1 MKTEVEAESGGQA
14 AGRDIVH
21 KERSVIHVN
30 FGANHGGQQFI
41 ANEAVYI
48 HMAPASPRPKVK
60 VVIQPGPDCID
71 EEQKNRLK
79 ALVAEV
85 VRLEGLVRRT
95 PRSFSSV
102 WVGVNAKAKATSYH
116 LITQANFPRA
126 EKFLREWIGR
136 LSSAKSA
143 HLKDSNWRN
152 RKFSYIFANVKQ
164 LAAEQTLRARLI
176 ERFGCE
182 SMKDLSDADLESVY
196 QWVAGWK
203 KTGHAPGQASPDRVP
218 EGT

>member
-1 MKTEVEAESGGQA
+1 MKQEINSEVEGGV
-14 AGRDIVH
+14 AGRDINHHDATQHSATINVGINTGQISH
-21 KERSVIHVN
+21 GDIHN
-30 FGANHGGQQFI
+30 WGPIILGG
-41 ANEAVYI
+41 
-48 HMAPASPRPKVK
+48 SPKPKVK

-95 PRSFSSV
+95 PRSLSSV

-116 LITQANFPRA
+116 LITQANYPRA

-143 HLKDSNWRN
+143 HVKDANWRN
-152 RKFSYIFANVKQ
+152 RKFSYIFTNVKQ
-164 LAAEQTLRARLI
+164 LDADAILRAQLLARY
-176 ERFGCE
+176 GSE
-182 SMKDLSDADLESVY
+182 SMKDLSDDELEAVY
-196 QWVAGWK
+196 RLVAGWK
-203 KTGHAPGQASPDRVP
+203 KAGHAPGQAD
-218 EGT
+218 G

>member
-1 MKTEVEAESGGQA
+1 MKQEINDEVEGGV

-21 KERSVIHVN
+21 KERTVIHVN
-30 FGANHGGQQFI
+30 FGTNHGGQQFI
-41 ANEAVYI
+41 ANEPVHI
-48 HMAPASPRPKVK
+48 HMPLAAPRPKVK
-60 VVIQPGPDCID
+60 VVVQPGPECID

-102 WVGVNAKAKATSYH
+102 WIGVNAKAKASSYH
-116 LITQANFPRA
+116 LITQANYPKA

-143 HLKDSNWRN
+143 PAKDANWRN
-152 RKFSYIFANVKQ
+152 RKFSYIFTNVKQ
-164 LAAEQTLRARLI
+164 LAAEQVLRARLLK
-176 ERFGCE
+176 RFGSE

-203 KTGHAPGQASPDRVP
+203 KAGHAPGQADA
-218 EGT
+218 

>member
-21 KERSVIHVN
+21 NERNVVHVN

-41 ANEAVYI
+41 ANEPVHI
-48 HMAPASPRPKVK
+48 HMPPAAPRPKVK

-71 EEQKNRLK
+71 DEQKNRLK

-85 VRLEGLVRRT
+85 ARLEGLVRRT

-116 LITQANFPRA
+116 LITQANYPRA

-143 HLKDSNWRN
+143 PARDGNWRN
-152 RKFSYIFANVKQ
+152 RKYSYIFTNVKQ
-164 LAAEQTLRARLI
+164 LAAEQVLRTRLLQ
-176 ERFGCE
+176 RFGSE

-203 KTGHAPGQASPDRVP
+203 KAGHAPGQANA
-218 EGT
+218 

>member
-1 MKTEVEAESGGQA
+1 MKQEINSEVEGGV
-14 AGRDIVH
+14 AGRDI
-21 KERSVIHVN
+21 IHHEAPQHSTTINVGIN
-30 FGANHGGQQFI
+30 TGQISHGD
-41 ANEAVYI
+41 I
-48 HMAPASPRPKVK
+48 HNWGPIILGGSSKPKVK
-60 VVIQPGPDCID
+60 VVIQPGPGCID

-116 LITQANFPRA
+116 LITQANYPRA

-143 HLKDSNWRN
+143 HLKDGNWRN

-164 LAAEQTLRARLI
+164 LDADAILRAQLLARY
-176 ERFGCE
+176 GSE
-182 SMKDLSDADLESVY
+182 SMKDLSDDELEAVY
-196 QWVAGWK
+196 HLVARWK
-203 KTGHAPGQASPDRVP
+203 KAGHAPGQA
-218 EGT
+218 GA

>member
-1 MKTEVEAESGGQA
+1 MKIDVEAESGGQA

-21 KERSVIHVN
+21 KERVTVI
-30 FGANHGGQQFI
+30 GANYGTINQQFD
-41 ANEAVYI
+41 VHDQLHI
-48 HMAPASPRPKVK
+48 HLPPSAPKPKVK

-116 LITQANFPRA
+116 LITQANYPRA

-143 HLKDSNWRN
+143 HVKDAHWRS

-164 LAAEQTLRARLI
+164 LDADAVLRAQLLARY
-176 ERFGCE
+176 GSE
-182 SMKDLSDADLESVY
+182 SMKDLSDDELEAVY
-196 QWVAGWK
+196 RLVAGWK
-203 KTGHAPGQASPDRVP
+203 KAGHAPGQA
-218 EGT
+218 GA